1 MNPETVGIYQ
11 VAGMEAY
18 GALRAPFNPDAPY
31 PELAATVEVDPTNFV
46 FREFRRFLLLLG
58 WDALRHGTPEW
69 NPLGWL
75 VQPGQ
80 TVLLKPN
87 LVVSEHPAGDAMIRY
102 TDTDGVLVRCVAE
115 YVAKALGG
123 RGSIL
128 IGDSPIKETDFA
140 KAAAVTGIAAVAE
153 ALRRH
158 HGLTIELVDFRD
170 FVSQRDEVA
179 MVGGRAQ
186 EGDARGYTE
195 YDLGAHSELEEVSEE
210 AARFRSTA
218 SYYENRMPETHA
230 PGRHRYSV
238 ANSVLDADVFIN
250 LPKLK
255 THCKAG
261 VTVALKN
268 LVGICNEKRWLPHH
282 RQGSPQH
289 GGDEYAEHTALGVK
303 VVERLKDF
311 FVQNPVGKVIYPRIM
326 LANKLGKRLFGIDLI
341 RSIRNSDPY
350 QNGGWY
356 GNDTVWRMVLDLNKI
371 LRYGRRDG
379 TLARESQRRIVT
391 FVDGLWAG
399 ELEGP
404 LKPSPKVAGVL
415 LAGADSLAIDVV
427 AATLMGFDYRKI
439 KLLGRGLAVTDLPL
453 SNVTPDAIEVVSN
466 EAAWSDIRGIGAHHL
481 AFAPP
486 RGWKGH
492 IELEELPPVS
502 PARRRKPVPSGA
514 A

>member
-1 MNPETVGIYQ
+1 VKPSQVGVYR
-11 VAGMEAY
+11 VRGMEGYAR
-18 GALRAPFNPDAPY
+18 LRPPFGPDAEY
-31 PELAATVEVDPTNFV
+31 PELGGVGDRDPGNFV
-46 FREFRRFLLLLG
+46 FREFRSFLKLLG
-58 WDALRHGTPEW
+58 WDADHYGTDRW

-75 VQPGQ
+75 VRPGQ

-87 LVVSEHPAGDAMIRY
+87 LVVSEHPGGDAMVRY

-115 YVAKALGG
+115 YVVRALAG
-123 RGSIL
+123 RGTIV

-140 KAAAVTGIAAVAE
+140 KATAVTGIATVAE
-153 ALRRH
+153 ALRAHTGIRV
-158 HGLTIELVDFRD
+158 ELVDFRD

-179 MVGGRAQ
+179 MVGGRTQA
-186 EGDARGYTE
+186 GDARGYTE
-195 YDLGAHSELEEVSEE
+195 YDLGAHSELEEVSGQ
-210 AARFRSTA
+210 ADRFRSTA
-218 SYYENRMPETHA
+218 AYYENRMPETHS

-282 RQGSPQH
+282 RQGSPLH
-289 GGDEYAEHTALGVK
+289 GGDEYSEHTALGVK
-303 VVERLKDF
+303 LVERLKDF

-326 LANKLGKRLFGIDLI
+326 LANKLGKQLLGIDLI

-356 GNDTVWRMVLDLNKI
+356 GNDTVWRIVLDLNKI

-379 TLARESQRRIVT
+379 TLAREPQRRIVT

-404 LKPSPKVAGVL
+404 LKPAPKVAGVL
-415 LAGADSLAIDVV
+415 LAGVDSLAIDVV

-453 SNVTPDAIEVVSN
+453 SGVTPDAIEVVSN
-466 EAAWSDIRGIGAHHL
+466 DAAWSDVRGIGEHHL
-481 AFAPP
+481 GFTPP

-492 IELEELPPVS
+492 IELEELPPA
-502 PARRRKPVPSGA
+502 PHAPRRHPVPSGVA
-514 A
+514 

>member
-1 MNPETVGIYQ
+1 MNADRIGIFR
-11 VAGMEAY
+11 VAGMERY
-18 GALRAPFNPDAPY
+18 GAIAPPFGPDAVY
-31 PELAATVEVDPTNFV
+31 PELGDVPDRQAGNFV
-46 FREFRRFLLLLG
+46 FAAFRDFLQLLE
-58 WDALRHGTPEW
+58 WDAAHAGTPAW

-75 VQPGQ
+75 VRPGQ
-80 TVLLKPN
+80 TVVLKPN
-87 LVVSEHPAGDAMIRY
+87 LVVSEHPAGDAMVRY
-102 TDTDGVLVRCVAE
+102 TDTDGPLVRVVAE
-115 YVAKALGG
+115 YVARALEG
-123 RGSIL
+123 RGTII

-140 KAAAVTGIAAVAE
+140 KAAALTGIAAVAD
-153 ALRRH
+153 ALRGRS
-158 HGLTIELVDFRD
+158 GVKVELVDFRD
-170 FVSQRDEVA
+170 FVSRRDEVA
-179 MVGGRAQ
+179 MVDGRAQ
-186 EGDARGYTE
+186 GGDPRGYTIF
-195 YDLGAHSELEEVSEE
+195 DLGRASELEEVSQY
-210 AARFRSTA
+210 AGRFRSTA
-218 SYYENRMPETHA
+218 AYYENQMPETHG

-238 ANSVLDADVFIN
+238 ANSVLQADVFIN

-282 RQGSPQH
+282 RKGSPQH
-289 GGDEYAEHTALGVK
+289 GGDEYAEHTAAGVK
-303 VVERLKDF
+303 LVERLKDF
-311 FVQNPVGKVIYPRIM
+311 FVQHPVGKLVYPRIM
-326 LANKLGKRLFGIDLI
+326 WANKLGKRLLGVDLI

-379 TLARESQRRIVT
+379 TLAAAPLRRIVT

-415 LAGADSLAIDVV
+415 LAGSDSLALDVI

-439 KLLGRGLAVTDLPL
+439 RLLDRGLAIGDFPL
-453 SNVTPDAIEVVSN
+453 TSADPERLALVSN
-466 EAAWSDIRGIGAHHL
+466 DARWTSLAALRSSHL
-481 AFAPP
+481 AFQPP

-492 IELEELPPVS
+492 IELDEAPPA
-502 PARRRKPVPSGA
+502 PRARRPEPATSGVP
-514 A
+514 